1 MSRSTDFRH
10 ERDDRM
16 ATKKNKQ
23 AENTPVYTPAKTE
36 DVMKAITKSNEKHV
50 EMMERLSK

>member
-23 AENTPVYTPAKTE
+23 AENAPVYTPAKTE